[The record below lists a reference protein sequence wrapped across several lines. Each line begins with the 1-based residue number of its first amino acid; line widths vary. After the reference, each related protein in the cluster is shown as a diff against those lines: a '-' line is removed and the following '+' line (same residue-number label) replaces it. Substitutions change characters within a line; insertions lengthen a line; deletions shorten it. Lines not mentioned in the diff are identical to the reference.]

1 MHHTFLVVSD
11 IHYRL
16 DNVEKLKKWLIQK
29 DRLKDIN
36 SIIIS
41 GDFVNADYITPLTT
55 EKDKKE
61 FRELLSVFE
70 KFGKPLYYVPGNH
83 DPDTTFLPSSSSDE
97 EKKDEILNSINFHQK
112 VIQISS
118 GLSIVGFG
126 GSTDA
131 VWKNQPETVVWPAF
145 PQNTE
150 SLLTE
155 KLPILLDQIKED
167 DIILITHVGPSKVG
181 TTDVDIFP
189 SKEPSTAIEA
199 GSPILRKILES
210 RTSTPEN
217 QLNYNIAIN
226 IHGHS
231 HYPFG
236 LSHIGQ
242 TMVINPGPFCDGRF
256 AILTLSQLDKEILL
270 QRDKERMNY
279 YKNSNKSNF
288 WVMEGLEFFFV

>member
-1 MHHTFLVVSD
+1 MHHTFLLISD
-11 IHYRL
+11 VHYRL

-29 DRLKDIN
+29 DRLKD
-36 SIIIS
+36 SIIVS
-41 GDFVNADYITPLTT
+41 GDLVNADFFTPLTT

-61 FRELLSVFE
+61 FRELLSTLE
-70 KFGKPLYYVPGNH
+70 KFGKPLYYIPGNH
-83 DPDTTFLPSSSSDE
+83 DPDTTFLPSSSDE
-97 EKKDEILNSINFHQK
+97 ETLNAINFHQK

-145 PQNTE
+145 PKNTE
-150 SLLTE
+150 SLFIE
-155 KLPILLDQIKED
+155 KLPILLDQIKDD

-181 TTDVDIFP
+181 TTDVDKFP
-189 SKEPSTAIEA
+189 LKEPSTAIEA
-199 GSPILRKILES
+199 GSPVLRKILES
-210 RTSTPEN
+210 KTSTPEN
-217 QLNYNIAIN
+217 PLNYNIVIN

-242 TMVINPGPFCDGRF
+242 TMVINPGPLGDGRF

-270 QRDKERMNY
+270 QRDKERINY
-279 YKNSNKSNF
+279 YRNFNKSNF